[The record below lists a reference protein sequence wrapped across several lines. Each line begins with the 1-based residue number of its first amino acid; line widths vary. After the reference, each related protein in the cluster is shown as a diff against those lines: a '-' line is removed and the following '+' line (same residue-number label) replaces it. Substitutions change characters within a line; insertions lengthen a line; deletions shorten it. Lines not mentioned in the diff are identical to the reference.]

1 MFETLQ
7 NTLQNLCVE
16 FQPIYLPMDVDS
28 EQLILRTRSAMNIA
42 SLYIV
47 LVESIYY

>member
-42 SLYIV
+42 SYIV